1 MTDTD
6 DDDLDISWIQ
16 NETQLQTLQ
25 HNYMREPM
33 ESIHGIFLY
42 INQNNYIEK
51 IVREMITLT
60 PNDSGKISGSHI
72 TSNAVLKIIQAKKLR
87 SPVSKY
93 KFTNMFTHIVDIE
106 PDKVQSFSNTTPEEL
121 GKSTFFKE
129 TSITDTIHVPPSI
142 FIFHA
147 SNTIYFFF
155 QEILVDKH
163 NQTIKSILKPTI
175 KNKNRELDIKSG
187 NKITKKVRIFDKED
201 EKKEYKKQI
210 RNRGT
215 RKRRM

>member
-6 DDDLDISWIQ
+6 DDDLDTSWIQ

-60 PNDSGKISGSHI
+60 PNDSDKISGSHI
-72 TSNAVLKIIQAKKLR
+72 TSNALLKIIQAKKLR

-106 PDKVQSFSNTTPEEL
+106 PDKVQSFSNTTPGEL

-142 FIFHA
+142 FIFHS

-175 KNKNRELDIKSG
+175 KNKNREPDTKPG

-201 EKKEYKKQI
+201 EKKEYKKL